1 MAFVVN
7 TPVTEP
13 STISEKPLLVLRPP
27 RGLASL
33 NLGEV
38 LEYQEIIQTF
48 ALREIKLRYRQTAL
62 GMIWV
67 LLQPLLTAGIGSFI
81 FGQLAGFAHGDGL
94 GYFVRTYAGQLA
106 WGIFGLAIL
115 KIHTSLV
122 GNAPMLSKVF
132 FPRLTLPLAS
142 AAAALVDFAIGL
154 ALMLILLAVAHVPLT
169 LAILTLPLWIL
180 LLALFALGIGM
191 MAAALMV
198 SYRDVGFVL
207 PVILTSLQQLS
218 PVYWPLG
225 ELTRHAP
232 HWLPPGVYL
241 ALNPVAPLI
250 EGMRWSL
257 TGGAFPVAWGWV
269 GYSGALALLALLAGI
284 VVFRTEERRF
294 ADVI

>member
-1 MAFVVN
+1 M
-7 TPVTEP
+7 
-13 STISEKPLLVLRPP
+13 IRPP

-38 LEYQEIIQTF
+38 LEYWEIVTTF
-48 ALREIKLRYRQTAL
+48 AVREIKLRYRQTAL
-62 GMIWV
+62 GVIWV
-67 LLQPLLTAGIGSFI
+67 VLQPLLTAGIGSFI
-81 FGQLAGFAHGDGL
+81 FGQLAGFAHGDGM

-142 AAAALVDFAIGL
+142 GVAALMDFAVGL
-154 ALMLILLAVAHVPLT
+154 ALMFVLLAVAHVPIT
-169 LAILTLPLWIL
+169 LAVLTLPLWIL
-180 LLALFALGIGM
+180 ALSVFALGIGM

-207 PVILTSLQQLS
+207 PVVLTSLQQLS
-218 PVYWPLG
+218 PVYWPFA
-225 ELTRHAP
+225 ELSKHAP
-232 HWLPPGVYL
+232 RWLTPEIYL

-257 TGGAFPVAWGWV
+257 TGGAFPMAWGWV
-269 GYSGALALLALLAGI
+269 GYASVFAVLALLAGI

-294 ADVI
+294 ADVV

>member
-1 MAFVVN
+1 M
-7 TPVTEP
+7 
-13 STISEKPLLVLRPP
+13 SEPLLVIRPP

-38 LEYQEIIQTF
+38 VAYREIISTF
-48 ALREIKLRYRQTAL
+48 ASREIKLRYRQTAL

-67 LLQPLLTAGIGSFI
+67 ILQPLLTAGIGSFI
-81 FGQLAGFAHGDGL
+81 FGQLAGFAHGDGV

-106 WGIFGLAIL
+106 WGVFGLAIF

-142 AAAALVDFAIGL
+142 AVAALIDFLIGL
-154 ALMLILLAVAHVPLT
+154 GLMLVLLLVTGTPIT
-169 LAILTLPLWIL
+169 LAILTVPLWT
-180 LLALFALGIGM
+180 LALSVFALGIGM
-191 MAAALMV
+191 MAAALIV
-198 SYRDVGFVL
+198 SYRDVAFVL
-207 PVILTSLQQLS
+207 PVVLTSLQQLS
-218 PVYWPLG
+218 PVYWPLT
-225 ELTRHAP
+225 ELGRHAP
-232 HWLPPGVYL
+232 TWLPPNAYL

-257 TGGAFPVAWGWV
+257 TGGRLAVGSGWIIYACVCAVLSLVAG
-269 GYSGALALLALLAGI
+269 
-284 VVFRTEERRF
+284 VVIFRTEERRF

>member
-1 MAFVVN
+1 M
-7 TPVTEP
+7 
-13 STISEKPLLVLRPP
+13 SEPLLVIRPP

-38 LEYQEIIQTF
+38 LAYREIIQTF
-48 ALREIKLRYRQTAL
+48 AGREIKLRYRQTAL

-67 LLQPLLTAGIGSFI
+67 VLQPLLTAGIGSFI
-81 FGQLAGFAHGDGL
+81 FGQLAGFAHGDGV

-106 WGIFGLAIL
+106 WGVFGLAIF

-142 AAAALVDFAIGL
+142 AVAALMDFCIGL
-154 ALMLILLAVAHVPLT
+154 ALMFLLLLVTGTPLT
-169 LAILTLPLWIL
+169 LAVLTLPLWV
-180 LLALFALGIGM
+180 LALSTFALGIGM

-225 ELTRHAP
+225 ELSGHAP
-232 HWLPPGVYL
+232 RWLPSELYL

-257 TGGAFPVAWGWV
+257 TGGALAVTPGWIAYSCVWAVVALG
-269 GYSGALALLALLAGI
+269 AGI
-284 VVFRTEERRF
+284 LIFRTEERRF
-294 ADVI
+294 ADVV

>member
-1 MAFVVN
+1 MSD
-7 TPVTEP
+7 PQ
-13 STISEKPLLVLRPP
+13 LVIRPP

-38 LEYQEIIQTF
+38 VAYREIISTF
-48 ALREIKLRYRQTAL
+48 ASREIKLRYRQTAL

-67 LLQPLLTAGIGSFI
+67 VLQPLLTAGIGSFI

-106 WGIFGLAIL
+106 WGVFGLAIF

-142 AAAALVDFAIGL
+142 AVAALLDFLIGL
-154 ALMLILLAVAHVPLT
+154 ALMLLLLLITHTPIT
-169 LAILTLPLWIL
+169 LAILTLPFWA
-180 LLALFALGIGM
+180 LALSVFALGIGM
-191 MAAALMV
+191 MAAALIV
-198 SYRDVGFVL
+198 SYRDVAFVL
-207 PVILTSLQQLS
+207 PVVLTSLQQLS

-225 ELTRHAP
+225 ELGRHAP
-232 HWLPPGVYL
+232 TWLPPNVYL
-241 ALNPVAPLI
+241 ALNPVASLI

-257 TGGAFPVAWGWV
+257 TGGQLAVGPGWV
-269 GYSGALALLALLAGI
+269 IYACVWSVISLILG
-284 VVFRTEERRF
+284 VVIFRTEERRF

>member
-1 MAFVVN
+1 M
-7 TPVTEP
+7 TEP
-13 STISEKPLLVLRPP
+13 STISEKPLLVVRPP

-33 NLGEV
+33 NLREV
-38 LEYQEIIQTF
+38 LEYWEVVTTF
-48 ALREIKLRYRQTAL
+48 AMREIKLRYRQTAL

-67 LLQPLLTAGIGSFI
+67 VLQPLLTAGIGSFI
-81 FGQLAGFAHGDGL
+81 FGQLAGFAHGDGI

-106 WGIFGLAIL
+106 WGVFGLAIF
-115 KIHTSLV
+115 KIQTSLV

-132 FPRLTLPLAS
+132 FPRLTLPIAS
-142 AAAALVDFAIGL
+142 AVAALADFAVGL
-154 ALMLILLAVAHVPLT
+154 LLMFVLLLVAHVPLT
-169 LAILTLPLWIL
+169 LAVLTLPLWIFL
-180 LLALFALGIGM
+180 LSVFALGVGL

-207 PVILTSLQQLS
+207 PVVLTSLQQLS

-225 ELTRHAP
+225 ELSRHAP
-232 HWLPPGVYL
+232 HWLPPSVYL

-257 TGGAFPVAWGWV
+257 TGGTFPVAWGWV
-269 GYSGALALLALLAGI
+269 GYAGGIAALALLAGI

>member
-1 MAFVVN
+1 M
-7 TPVTEP
+7 
-13 STISEKPLLVLRPP
+13 SEPLLVIRPP

-38 LEYQEIIQTF
+38 LAYREIVQTF
-48 ALREIKLRYRQTAL
+48 AMREIKLRYRQTAL

-67 LLQPLLTAGIGSFI
+67 VLQPLLTAGIGSFI
-81 FGQLAGFAHGDGL
+81 FGQLAGFAHGDGV

-106 WGIFGLAIL
+106 WGVFGLAIF

-142 AAAALVDFAIGL
+142 AVAALMDFLIGL
-154 ALMLILLAVAHVPLT
+154 ALMLVLLVVTGTPLT
-169 LAILTLPLWIL
+169 LAILTLPLWVL
-180 LLALFALGIGM
+180 MLSVFALGIGM

-207 PVILTSLQQLS
+207 PVVLTSLQQLS
-218 PVYWPLG
+218 PVYWPLA
-225 ELTRHAP
+225 ELSRHAP
-232 HWLPPGVYL
+232 TWLPPGAYL

-257 TGGAFPVAWGWV
+257 TGGQLAVAPGWV
-269 GYSGALALLALLAGI
+269 GYSCAWALVALALGI
-284 VVFRTEERRF
+284 LIFRTEERRF
-294 ADVI
+294 ADVV